1 MGVESGTSL
10 GPYQILSLL
19 GAGGMGEVYRAHDP
33 RLARDV
39 AVKTIAASLAGDPD
53 ALARFQREA
62 RAIAA
67 LSHPNILAIYDIGSH
82 NGVWYLVT
90 ELLQGETLG
99 RRLTRGKLAWKQ
111 AVEIA
116 ARVADGLAAAHA
128 HGVVHRDLK
137 PENIFIT
144 ADDRIKILDFG
155 LAKQTSAEEGSADAV
170 TRSYPTEPGSI
181 LGTIGYMS
189 PEQVQGLVPDA
200 RSDIFAL
207 GCVLHEMLSG
217 RRLFQRSSTAET
229 IAAILKDPAPSSSDS
244 SAGVP
249 AELDRVLMRCLEK
262 DRARRFQSAQD
273 LAFALASIATG
284 SVAVRPVAPA
294 SRRSVAVL
302 PFLNLSADPDN
313 EFFADGIT
321 EDVIAHLS
329 KVRSIKVISRTS
341 VMKFKKRE
349 QSLRDI
355 GEQLGAATLLEGS
368 VRRAG
373 NRVRIVAQLID
384 RDSDEHVWA
393 ETYDRDLTDIFAIQT
408 DVALQIAGALRAE
421 LSADERSRI
430 RRQPTHDIHA
440 YELYLHGRHQLI
452 QYTAESYV
460 ESVRFFEQAVAQD
473 PGFALA
479 YADMAIAYSEMG
491 SEAVG
496 SLVPMEAYARARAAA
511 QKALAIDDTLGEAHG
526 AMGLILFTAEFDWKG
541 AERELLRALELNPG
555 DTHAH
560 DHYGWWCSAQCR
572 FEESLRSVRRARE
585 LDPLAHPTDVATELL
600 RAGRFAEALD
610 EAQHIV
616 EANPAFPR
624 SHSLLGWALIKSGRS
639 AEGLTALERAAALAP
654 GRTIFLGQLGQAYA
668 MTGATEKAREIL
680 RQLGDRATRERV
692 PPYHFAYIHT
702 GLGEPDAA
710 IDWLERGYEE
720 RAGGIYG
727 VKGSFLFTTLHGHPR
742 FKALL
747 RKMHLE

>member
-1 MGVESGTSL
+1 MGVEAGTSL
-10 GPYQILSLL
+10 GPYQIVSLL
-19 GAGGMGEVYRAHDP
+19 GAGGMGEVYRARDP
-33 RLARDV
+33 RLGRDV
-39 AVKTIAASLAGDPD
+39 AVKTIAANLAGDPE

-62 RAIAA
+62 RTIAA

-82 NGVWYLVT
+82 EGIWYIVT

-99 RRLTRGKLAWKQ
+99 RRISRGRLPWKQ

-116 ARVADGLAAAHA
+116 AAVADGLAAAHA

-137 PENIFIT
+137 PENIFVT

-155 LAKQTSAEEGSADAV
+155 LARQASADEGSADAV
-170 TRSYPTEPGSI
+170 TRSVPTERGSI

-217 RRLFQRSSTAET
+217 RKLFQRSSTAET
-229 IAAILKDPAPSSSDS
+229 IAAILKDPAPPSSDS

-249 AELDRVLMRCLEK
+249 SDLDRMLMRCLEK

-273 LAFALASIATG
+273 LAFALGTLATG
-284 SVAVRPVAPA
+284 PVPVRPAAAPNRA
-294 SRRSVAVL
+294 SVAVL
-302 PFLNLSADPDN
+302 PFLNLSADPEN
-313 EFFADGIT
+313 EYFADGIT

-329 KVRSIKVISRTS
+329 KVRSLKVISRTS
-341 VMKFKKRE
+341 VMKFKKRD
-349 QSLRDI
+349 QSLREI

-373 NRVRIVAQLID
+373 NRVRIVAQLVD
-384 RDSDEHVWA
+384 RDSDEHLWA
-393 ETYDRDLTDIFAIQT
+393 ETYDRDLTDIFTIQT

-430 RRQPTHDIHA
+430 RRQPTNDIHA

-452 QYTAESYV
+452 QYTAEGYV
-460 ESVRFFEQAVAQD
+460 ESVKFFERAVAQD

-479 YADMAIAYSEMG
+479 YADMAIAYVEMG
-491 SEAVG
+491 SEAIG
-496 SLVPMEAYARARAAA
+496 PFIGIEAYARARAAA
-511 QKALAIDDTLGEAHG
+511 QKALAIDDKLGEAHG
-526 AMGLILFTAEFDWKG
+526 AMGLILFTADFDWKG

-600 RAGRFAEALD
+600 RAGRIAEALA
-610 EAQHIV
+610 EAQHIA
-616 EANPAFPR
+616 EAHPQFPR
-624 SHSLLGWALIKSGRS
+624 SHALLGWALIKSGRA
-639 AEGLTALERAAALAP
+639 AEGVAALERAAALSP
-654 GRTIFLGQLGQAYA
+654 GRSIFLGQLGQAYA
-668 MTGATEKAREIL
+668 MTGATGKAREIL
-680 RQLGDRATRERV
+680 RQLRDRATRERV
-692 PPYHFAYIHT
+692 PPYHLAYIHT
-702 GLGEPDAA
+702 GLDEQDEA
-710 IDWLERGYEE
+710 IDWLERGYDQ

-727 VKGSFLFTTLHGHPR
+727 VKGSFLFTSLHQHPR

-747 RKMHLE
+747 RKMNLE

>member
-1 MGVESGTSL
+1 MPVSRPPTTR
-10 GPYQILSLL
+10 Q
-19 GAGGMGEVYRAHDP
+19 
-33 RLARDV
+33 
-39 AVKTIAASLAGDPD
+39 ASP
-53 ALARFQREA
+53 
-62 RAIAA
+62 
-67 LSHPNILAIYDIGSH
+67 
-82 NGVWYLVT
+82 
-90 ELLQGETLG
+90 
-99 RRLTRGKLAWKQ
+99 
-111 AVEIA
+111 
-116 ARVADGLAAAHA
+116 
-128 HGVVHRDLK
+128 
-137 PENIFIT
+137 
-144 ADDRIKILDFG
+144 
-155 LAKQTSAEEGSADAV
+155 
-170 TRSYPTEPGSI
+170 
-181 LGTIGYMS
+181 
-189 PEQVQGLVPDA
+189 
-200 RSDIFAL
+200 
-207 GCVLHEMLSG
+207 
-217 RRLFQRSSTAET
+217 
-229 IAAILKDPAPSSSDS
+229 
-244 SAGVP
+244 
-249 AELDRVLMRCLEK
+249 
-262 DRARRFQSAQD
+262 
-273 LAFALASIATG
+273 
-284 SVAVRPVAPA
+284 
-294 SRRSVAVL
+294 SVAVL

-341 VMKFKKRE
+341 VMQFKKRDR
-349 QSLRDI
+349 SLREI

-384 RDSDEHVWA
+384 RDSDEHLWA

-421 LSADERSRI
+421 LSADERNRI
-430 RRQPTHDIHA
+430 RRQPTNDIHA
-440 YELYLHGRHQLI
+440 YQLYLHGRHQLI
-452 QYTAESYV
+452 QYTAESYA

-473 PGFALA
+473 PAFALA

-496 SLVPMEAYARARAAA
+496 SLVPMEAYALAREAA
-511 QKALAIDDTLGEAHG
+511 QKALAIDDKLGEAHG
-526 AMGLILFTAEFDWKG
+526 AMGLILFTSEFDWKG

-572 FEESLRSVRRARE
+572 FDESLRSVRRARE

-616 EANPAFPR
+616 EAHPTVPR
-624 SHSLLGWALIKSGRS
+624 SHALLGWALIKAGRS
-639 AEGLTALERAAALAP
+639 AKASRRSSALPRWRRDA
-654 GRTIFLGQLGQAYA
+654 RSFLGQLGQAYA

-680 RQLGDRATRERV
+680 RQLSARATRERV

-702 GLGEPDAA
+702 GLGEQDAA
-710 IDWLERGYEE
+710 IEWLERGYEE

-747 RKMHLE
+747 RKMNL